1 MTARMVGPVRRT
13 DRGRPRRDTPINESR
28 RLQMAQRRPSTST
41 RIILRG
47 RQHSCSGR
55 IRWSS

>member
-1 MTARMVGPVRRT
+1 MTARMVRRT

-28 RLQMAQRRPSTST
+28 RPQMAQRRPSTST